1 MSFVD
6 WVEEKVTTEFTEFGP
21 AIKRFNPA
29 TGETA
34 FFAPHGEQIGKS
46 FIDPLAKRTI
56 KKNTTN
62 EVEIARKLAREQLN
76 QFPQE
81 DAFVQYVKSSLEE
94 AQTVERIDNLMRLL
108 SQHFIT
114 NTASTVNV
122 SKSPKEGS
130 NMRNEIRKR
139 YESDEIFRK
148 KVDKV
153 AKQWQALR
161 GSKNSL
167 ESYVEVVLRNYEVA
181 KSVVKGTS
189 FALSDDEILQGLL
202 DSVKKDVVQKN
213 FRRATALQREVEE
226 GSYDLERIGRFLE
239 DTYGIKRPPFTPN
252 DFARLSK
259 DNKEHYEPYP
269 SSMYRA
275 VTLQAKDLQ
284 GRLSQWLKELPNALS
299 YRDQLT
305 STAKERVTKQLTDI
319 LSMLMTVG
327 TLDDATVDKVF
338 TPTRKRDSATYTQ
351 MEMEEFFKRGL
362 ELASNW
368 YTFVKRVQVSVEKEK
383 SERSYLSGDL
393 KILSNVARWQYPN
406 NIQPDIEKRDDSGF
420 WSGVF
425 RALPASHELS
435 RLINQKIFNE

>member
-6 WVEEKVTTEFTEFGP
+6 WVEEKVTTEFGP

-81 DAFVQYVKSSLEE
+81 DAFVKYVKSSLEE
-94 AQTVERIDNLMRLL
+94 AQSVERIDNLMRLL

-114 NTASTVNV
+114 KTASTATV
-122 SKSPKEGS
+122 SKSQKEGS

-139 YESDEIFRK
+139 YETDEIFRK

-299 YRDQLT
+299 YRDRLT

>member
-114 NTASTVNV
+114 KTASTVTV

-139 YESDEIFRK
+139 YETDEIFRK

-299 YRDQLT
+299 YRDRLT

>member
-6 WVEEKVTTEFTEFGP
+6 WVEEKVNTEFGP
-21 AIKRFNPA
+21 AIKRFNPV
-29 TGETA
+29 TGETV

-46 FIDPLAKRTI
+46 FIDPLAKRPI
-56 KKNTTN
+56 KKINIS
-62 EVEIARKLAREQLN
+62 EVETIRKLAREQLN
-76 QFPQE
+76 QYPQE
-81 DAFVQYVKSSLEE
+81 NAFVKYVKNSLEE
-94 AQTVERIDNLMRLL
+94 AQTVERIDNMMRLL
-108 SQHFIT
+108 TQDFT
-114 NTASTVNV
+114 TKAASTATT
-122 SKSPKEGS
+122 SKIQKEGL

-139 YESDEIFRK
+139 YETDEIFRK

-161 GSKNSL
+161 GNRNSL
-167 ESYVEVVLRNYEVA
+167 ENYVEVVLRNYEVS
-181 KSVVKGTS
+181 KSIVKGTS
-189 FALSDDEILQGLL
+189 FARSDDEIFQGLL

-239 DTYGIKRPPFTPN
+239 DTYGLKRPPFTPD

-259 DNKEHYEPYP
+259 DNKEHYEPYQ

-284 GRLSQWLKELPNALS
+284 GRLSNWLKELPNALS
-299 YRDQLT
+299 YRDRLT
-305 STAKERVTKQLTDI
+305 YTAKEKVTKQLTDI

-327 TLDDATVDKVF
+327 TLDDVIVDKVS
-338 TPTRKRDSATYTQ
+338 TPTRKRDSTTYTQ
-351 MEMEEFFKRGL
+351 MEMEEFFKRGQ
-362 ELASNW
+362 ELASKW

-393 KILSNVARWQYPN
+393 KTLSNVARWQYPD
-406 NIQPDIEKRDDSGF
+406 NIQPDVEKRDDSGF

-425 RALPASHELS
+425 RALPPSHELS

>member
-6 WVEEKVTTEFTEFGP
+6 WVEEKVNTEFGP
-21 AIKRFNPA
+21 AIKRFNPV

-114 NTASTVNV
+114 KTASTVTV
-122 SKSPKEGS
+122 SKSQKEGS

-139 YESDEIFRK
+139 YETDEIFRK

-239 DTYGIKRPPFTPN
+239 DTYGIKRPPFTPD

-305 STAKERVTKQLTDI
+305 STAKERIAKQLTDI
-319 LSMLMTVG
+319 LSMLMTVD
-327 TLDDATVDKVF
+327 TLDDATVDKVS

-351 MEMEEFFKRGL
+351 MEMEEFFKRGQ

-368 YTFVKRVQVSVEKEK
+368 YTFVKRVQASVEKEK

-406 NIQPDIEKRDDSGF
+406 NLQPDIEKRDDSGF

-425 RALPASHELS
+425 RALPPSHELN

>member
-6 WVEEKVTTEFTEFGP
+6 WVEEKVNTEFGP

-34 FFAPHGEQIGKS
+34 FFAPHGEQIGNS
-46 FIDPLAKRTI
+46 FIDPLAKRPI
-56 KKNTTN
+56 KKNTAS
-62 EVEIARKLAREQLN
+62 EVETARKRALEQLN
-76 QFPQE
+76 KFPQE
-81 DAFVQYVKSSLEE
+81 DAFVKYVNNSLEE
-94 AQTVERIDNLMRLL
+94 AQTVERMDNLMNLL

-114 NTASTVNV
+114 KAASTATAS
-122 SKSPKEGS
+122 KSQKEGS

-139 YESDEIFRK
+139 YETDEIFRK

-161 GSKNSL
+161 GNRNSL
-167 ESYVEVVLRNYEVA
+167 ESYVEIVLRNYEVS

-202 DSVKKDVVQKN
+202 DSVKEDVVQKN

-239 DTYGIKRPPFTPN
+239 DTYGLKRPPFTPD
-252 DFARLSK
+252 DFSRLSK

-299 YRDQLT
+299 YRDRLT
-305 STAKERVTKQLTDI
+305 YTAKEKVTKQLTDI

-327 TLDDATVDKVF
+327 TLDDATVDKVS
-338 TPTRKRDSATYTQ
+338 TPIRKRDSATYTQ
-351 MEMEEFFKRGL
+351 MEMEEFFKRGQ

-368 YTFVKRVQVSVEKEK
+368 YTFVKRVQATVEKEK

-393 KILSNVARWQYPN
+393 KTLSNVARWQYPDS
-406 NIQPDIEKRDDSGF
+406 IQPDVEKRDDSGF
-420 WSGVF
+420 WSDIF
-425 RALPASHELS
+425 RTLPPSHELS

>member
-6 WVEEKVTTEFTEFGP
+6 WVEEKVNTEFGP
-21 AIKRFNPA
+21 AIKRFNPV

-34 FFAPHGEQIGKS
+34 FFAPDGEQIGKS
-46 FIDPLAKRTI
+46 FIDPLAKRPI
-56 KKNTTN
+56 KKNNTC
-62 EVEIARKLAREQLN
+62 EVETARKIAREQLS

-81 DAFVQYVKSSLEE
+81 DAFVKYVKSSLEE
-94 AQTVERIDNLMRLL
+94 ARTVERIDNLMRLL

-114 NTASTVNV
+114 KTASTVTV
-122 SKSPKEGS
+122 SKSQKEGS
-130 NMRNEIRKR
+130 NMRNGIRKR
-139 YESDEIFRK
+139 YETDEIFRK

-167 ESYVEVVLRNYEVA
+167 ENYVEVVLRNYEVS

-239 DTYGIKRPPFTPN
+239 DTYGIKRPPFTPD

-305 STAKERVTKQLTDI
+305 STAKERIAKQLTDI

-327 TLDDATVDKVF
+327 TLDDVTVDKVS
-338 TPTRKRDSATYTQ
+338 TPNRKRDSATYTQ
-351 MEMEEFFKRGL
+351 MEMEEFFKRGQ

-368 YTFVKRVQVSVEKEK
+368 YTFVKRVQASVEKEK

-393 KILSNVARWQYPN
+393 NILSNVARWQYPN

-420 WSGVF
+420 WSSVF

-435 RLINQKIFNE
+435 RQINQKIFNE

>member
-6 WVEEKVTTEFTEFGP
+6 WVEEKVNTEFGP
-21 AIKRFNPA
+21 AIKRFNPV

-34 FFAPHGEQIGKS
+34 FFAPDGEQIGKS
-46 FIDPLAKRTI
+46 FIDPLAKRPI

-114 NTASTVNV
+114 KTASTVTV

-139 YESDEIFRK
+139 YETDEIFRK

-167 ESYVEVVLRNYEVA
+167 ENYVEVVLRNYEVS

-239 DTYGIKRPPFTPN
+239 DTYGIKRPPFTPD
-252 DFARLSK
+252 DFTRLSK

-269 SSMYRA
+269 SSMYRT
-275 VTLQAKDLQ
+275 VTLQVKDLQ

-299 YRDQLT
+299 YRDRLT
-305 STAKERVTKQLTDI
+305 FTAKERVSKQLTDI

-327 TLDDATVDKVF
+327 TLDDATVNKIS
-338 TPTRKRDSATYTQ
+338 TPFRKRDSATYTQ
-351 MEMEEFFKRGL
+351 MEMEEFFKRGQ

-368 YTFVKRVQVSVEKEK
+368 YTFVKRVQATVEKEK
-383 SERSYLSGDL
+383 AERSYLSGDL

-420 WSGVF
+420 WSSVF
-425 RALPASHELS
+425 RALPVSHELS
-435 RLINQKIFNE
+435 RQINQKIFNE